1 MEYMKDTLKNYSNLK
16 KRDLILFPHRI
27 APEKQPEIF
36 RDLAQSLPEYEFV
49 VCQDKQLT
57 KDEYHTLLGE
67 AKMVFSANT
76 QETLG
81 ISPYEG
87 VLVGAMPLVPNR
99 LSYTEMYDDIWKYD
113 SSWTASYSNYQINKE
128 KLINMIKD
136 DMQNY
141 DNKLPK
147 LKQLEQKLTNMY
159 FSATN
164 LLNTISSYGKEE
176 NKETKEKSRKVSL
189 TV

>member
-1 MEYMKDTLKNYSNLK
+1 
-16 KRDLILFPHRI
+16 
-27 APEKQPEIF
+27 
-36 RDLAQSLPEYEFV
+36 
-49 VCQDKQLT
+49 
-57 KDEYHTLLGE
+57 
-67 AKMVFSANT
+67 MVFSANT

-113 SSWTASYSNYQINKE
+113 FIGTASYSNYQINKE